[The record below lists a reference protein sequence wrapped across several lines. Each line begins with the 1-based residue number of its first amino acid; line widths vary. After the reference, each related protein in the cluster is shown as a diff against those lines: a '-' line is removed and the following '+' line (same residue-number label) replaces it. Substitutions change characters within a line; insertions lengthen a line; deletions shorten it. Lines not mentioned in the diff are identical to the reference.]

1 MNMTCVNKQYQK
13 SLLNTYTNTSQT
25 ITTSGNIRF
34 DNVNVLDGCSIDFN
48 AGTTSITL
56 DKAGVYFI
64 TMDATV
70 SDAGT
75 PGAVSFQINKNGAS
89 INGATA
95 KVVTT
100 ASTDVYALSAS
111 TIVKVLP
118 SCCSTDNTTIVTVS
132 NTGLSAIYT
141 NANLT
146 VVKLC

>member
-1 MNMTCVNKQYQK
+1 MSYQVNKQYQK

-25 ITTSGNIRF
+25 VATNGNIRF

-48 AGTTSITL
+48 ASSTSVVL

-75 PGAVSFQINKNGAS
+75 PGTVGLQIAKNGTG
-89 INGATA
+89 INGATT
-95 KVVTT
+95 KTVTT
-100 ASTDVYALSAS
+100 ASTDVYSLTVS

-118 SCCSTDNTTIVTVS
+118 SCCSTDNTTTVTVA
-132 NTGLSAIYT
+132 NIGLSAIYT

-146 VVKLC
+146 IVKLC

>member
-1 MNMTCVNKQYQK
+1 MSYQTNQQYQK
-13 SLLNTYTNTSQT
+13 SLLNTYTNTNQT
-25 ITTSGNIRF
+25 IATNGLIRF
-34 DNVNVLDGCSIDFN
+34 DNVNVLNGCSIDFN
-48 AGTTSITL
+48 AGSTSITL
-56 DKAGVYFI
+56 DKAGVYFV

-75 PGAVSFQINKNGAS
+75 PGAVALQINSNGTG

-95 KVVTT
+95 RVVTT
-100 ASTDVYALSAS
+100 ASTDIYPLTTS
-111 TIVKVLP
+111 TIIKVLP

-132 NTGLSAIYT
+132 NIGLSAIYA

>member
-1 MNMTCVNKQYQK
+1 MSYQVNKQYQK

-25 ITTSGNIRF
+25 VATNGNIRF

-48 AGTTSITL
+48 ASSTSVVL

-75 PGAVSFQINKNGAS
+75 PGAVGLQIAKNGTG

-95 KVVTT
+95 KTVTT
-100 ASTDVYALSAS
+100 ASTDVYALTVS

-118 SCCSTDNTTIVTVS
+118 SCCSTDNTTTITVA

-146 VVKLC
+146 IVKLC